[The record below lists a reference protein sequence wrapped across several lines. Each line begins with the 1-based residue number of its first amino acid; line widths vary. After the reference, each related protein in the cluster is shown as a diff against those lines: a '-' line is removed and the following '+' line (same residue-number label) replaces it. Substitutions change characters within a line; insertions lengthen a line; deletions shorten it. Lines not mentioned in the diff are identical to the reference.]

1 MVSLARI
8 EIIAIS
14 EWPEIEKSKCSSNDL
29 LLIETPAT
37 ESDDLMQMKM
47 RKMEIYGE
55 AVRGSFNIQ
64 PDLIILQWSG
74 SGELY

>member
-1 MVSLARI
+1 
-8 EIIAIS
+8 
-14 EWPEIEKSKCSSNDL
+14 
-29 LLIETPAT
+29 
-37 ESDDLMQMKM
+37 MQMKM